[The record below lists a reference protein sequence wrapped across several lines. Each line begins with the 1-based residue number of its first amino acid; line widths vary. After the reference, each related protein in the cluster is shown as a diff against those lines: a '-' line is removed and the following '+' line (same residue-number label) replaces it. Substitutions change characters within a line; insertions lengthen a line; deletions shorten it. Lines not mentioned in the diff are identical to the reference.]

1 MAGKFIRVKCEC
13 GNEQNIFSAASSQVN
28 CKVCGKGLA
37 SPAGGKAI
45 ITGGQI
51 VKELG

>member
-1 MAGKFIRVKCEC
+1 MSGKFIRVKCEC
-13 GNEQNIFSAASSQVN
+13 GNEQNIFSAASSQVD

-37 SPAGGKAI
+37 SPSGGKAI
-45 ITGGQI
+45 LTGGKI

>member
-13 GNEQNIFSAASSQVN
+13 GNEQNMFSAASSQVD
-28 CKVCGKGLA
+28 CKVCGKALA
-37 SPAGGKAI
+37 SPSGGKAI
-45 ITGGQI
+45 LTGGKI